1 MTVGETKTVNSMDGI
16 DYLMAKLYRLP
27 DRFREQYYAKEWAAA
42 KNTYDIAVKVALFME
57 LPEEERN
64 RLFGSRQGYP
74 ENVIEGLFPA
84 AMVDKVYLECVVKR
98 NLGHESQRTPPS
110 PFHPYENSR

>member
-1 MTVGETKTVNSMDGI
+1 MAETKTVSSTDGI
-16 DYLMAKLYRLP
+16 DYLMAKLYRMP
-27 DRFREQYYAKEWAAA
+27 GQFREQYYAKEWPAA
-42 KNTYDIAVKVALFME
+42 KNTYDTAVKVALFME

-74 ENVIEGLFPA
+74 EKVIEGLFPE

-98 NLGHESQRTPPS
+98 DLGHESQRTPPS
-110 PFHPYENSR
+110 PFYPYENSR